1 MEIREG
7 LRGGERLRGRSGK
20 GEGSR
25 GGKRN
30 VQWSGKE
37 RRVNG
42 WEKGKV

>member
-1 MEIREG
+1 MGKGEG
-7 LRGGERLRGRSGK
+7 MRKRVRRLRDGK

-30 VQWSGKE
+30 VQWGGKE

-42 WEKGKV
+42 WEKGKA